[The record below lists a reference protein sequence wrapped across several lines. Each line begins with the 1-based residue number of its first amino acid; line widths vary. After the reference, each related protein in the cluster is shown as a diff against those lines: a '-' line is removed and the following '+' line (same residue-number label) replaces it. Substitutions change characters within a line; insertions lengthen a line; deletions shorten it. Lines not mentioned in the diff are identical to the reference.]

1 MTRVRR
7 RRALPL
13 AAAGLGLVLGGCATG
28 QQLAQPQLEAGALE
42 VRAAQSRSFDPGDA
56 RLVLKAVVNVL
67 QDEGFVIREASA
79 ELGVVSAVKEW
90 RSRQANGG
98 LRIAKW
104 IAAPMTYGASLLIP
118 SGRTEFTAVEANV
131 NVTQEAAR
139 VRVRISLVA
148 KVTDKQGRVQSVR
161 PVDDAS
167 AYQGLLARLDKAV
180 FLQQEGL

>member
-1 MTRVRR
+1 
-7 RRALPL
+7 
-13 AAAGLGLVLGGCATG
+13 
-28 QQLAQPQLEAGALE
+28 
-42 VRAAQSRSFDPGDA
+42 
-56 RLVLKAVVNVL
+56 VLKAVVNVL

-90 RSRQANGG
+90 RSRQANDG

-131 NVTQEAAR
+131 NVTQESTR
-139 VRVRISLVA
+139 TRVRISLVA
-148 KVTDKQGRVQSVR
+148 KVTDKQGRVQNVR
-161 PVDDAS
+161 PVDDAL

-180 FLQQEGL
+180 FLQREGL